1 MYPDYSRPLMHQSF
15 GSLAKS
21 SCIEARTFASSM
33 KSYLRYSAESSFGV
47 VCSPNSR
54 CVYDLT
60 GQLAI
65 CGALKNVIVW
75 NIRTGAKVRV
85 LHGDSETDT
94 AGQVTALS
102 LSPDGAYVAT
112 GYSTG
117 IVRIFK
123 LSNGNVEVTLDGHKN
138 AIESLAYGEN
148 GALLASGSRDTD
160 IIVWDIVSQSGL
172 YRLRG
177 HKDAVTAV
185 AFLDN
190 QRTLVSTSKDTLMK
204 VWDLDTQHC
213 VQTCVGHRNEIWSL
227 DTHEPTHR
235 LLTGASDNLLRV
247 WDTSDAASVQLL
259 GTIQRQA
266 NDRAMLVQYNS
277 TGTLIGC
284 QGSGKTL
291 ELFRIR
297 SADEQKKKAQRKL
310 KRVREKARKLQDGS
324 QPTIAPDD
332 NDNDD
337 SDVNPIANEVESVC
351 VIRCSAKIR
360 SFAFS
365 PDAAKDGTTSLLVTL
380 HNNSLETYAIVPHA
394 ETVDGRFARVHALTL
409 PGHRSDV
416 RQVTLS
422 SDDAL
427 VLSVSSG
434 EVKVWNAQSLQ
445 CVRTFTDFSLALSAV
460 FAPGNMH
467 VIVGTKGGSLHLFEL
482 SSGECIW
489 KKDDAHA
496 VGSAIWSIDV
506 RPDGKAVATG
516 GADHVVNFWD
526 FEMTSE
532 YTQTSTLKLGLVH
545 ARMLKMADDVLCV
558 KYSHAS
564 DPRKLLVAV
573 ALLDCTV
580 KVFYDDSLK
589 FFLSLYGHKLP
600 VMSMDIASDDTLL
613 VTASADKNVKLWGL
627 DFGDCHKSI
636 FAHDE
641 AIMGI
646 AFVPQ
651 THYFFTA
658 SKDKSIAYWDG
669 DHFERILRLTDQHFG
684 EVWALAVSRDGSFVV
699 SASQD
704 RSLVKYSRGEDQVFV
719 EEEKEKELDTLFESD
734 LQPTNTA
741 GPTLGGTSVAA
752 TDASATAGK
761 RTVQTVKS
769 GERLIES
776 IDIADRELLAQ
787 KNSKDPH
794 AVFTNFMLLGYS
806 PLKFVL
812 RSVRE
817 IRANEMEEALMVL
830 PFEYVKKL
838 LSYLLQLIAAEME
851 VEICCNC
858 VLFLLRVHHH
868 QIVTNTSLLGELD
881 TMWGSLRAQLVSSKN
896 RIGFNL
902 AGMKYIKRQVDHNKT
917 GYVEELGG
925 VPSAAKKSKK

>member
-1 MYPDYSRPLMHQSF
+1 
-15 GSLAKS
+15 
-21 SCIEARTFASSM
+21 M
-33 KSYLRYSAESSFGV
+33 KSYLRYTAESAFGV
-47 VCSPNSR
+47 VCSPSSR

-85 LHGDSETDT
+85 LHGDTETDM
-94 AGQVTALS
+94 AGQVTTLC

-190 QRTLVSTSKDTLMK
+190 QRALVSTSKDTLMK

-227 DTHEPTHR
+227 DTHAPTHR

-247 WDTSDAASVQLL
+247 WDTTDATALQLL
-259 GTIQRQA
+259 GTIPRQA
-266 NDRAMLVQYNS
+266 NDRAMLVQYNAS
-277 TGTLIGC
+277 GTLIGV

-297 SADEQKKKAQRKL
+297 SAEEQKKKAQRKL
-310 KRVREKARKLQDGS
+310 KRVREKARKQQQDG
-324 QPTIAPDD
+324 TTMAHKPDD
-332 NDNDD
+332 GDILDD
-337 SDVNPIANEVESVC
+337 GEAANNSIANEVESVC

-365 PDAAKDGTTSLLVTL
+365 PDAAKDGTTSILVTL
-380 HNNSLETYAIVPHA
+380 HNNSLETYQIVPHA
-394 ETVDGRFARVHALTL
+394 ETIDGRFSRVHALTL

-422 SDDAL
+422 SDDSL
-427 VLSVSSG
+427 ILSVSSG
-434 EVKVWNAQSLQ
+434 EVKVWNSQSLQ

-496 VGSAIWSIDV
+496 AGSAIWSIDV

-526 FEMTSE
+526 FEMTTE

-558 KYSHAS
+558 KYSHAT
-564 DPRKLLVAV
+564 DPRKVLVAV

-600 VMSMDIASDDTLL
+600 VMAMDIATDDSLL

-646 AFVPQ
+646 AFVPR

-669 DHFERILRLTDQHFG
+669 DHFERILKLSDQHFG
-684 EVWALAVSRDGSFVV
+684 EVWAVAVSRDGSFVV

-704 RSLVKYSRGEDQVFV
+704 RSLVKYTRGDDQVFV
-719 EEEKEKELDTLFESD
+719 EEEKEKELDAMFESD

-741 GPTLGGTSVAA
+741 APTLGGTNVKEMDSSTTAA
-752 TDASATAGK
+752 K

-769 GERLIES
+769 GERLIEA
-776 IDIADRELLAQ
+776 IDIADREILAQ
-787 KNSKDPH
+787 KNSSNPD
-794 AVFTNFMLLGYS
+794 VVSTNFMLLGYA

-858 VLFLLRVHHH
+858 ILFLLRVHHH
-868 QIVTNTSLLGELD
+868 QIVTNTILLGELD

-902 AGMKYIKRQVDHNKT
+902 AGMKYIKRQVDQTKT
-917 GYVEELGG
+917 GYIEELG
-925 VPSAAKKSKK
+925 AAPATKKTKKQSV

>member
-1 MYPDYSRPLMHQSF
+1 MHQSF
-15 GSLAKS
+15 WILLIQVAVHLK
-21 SCIEARTFASSM
+21 M

-47 VCSPNSR
+47 ICSPNAR

-65 CGALKNVIVW
+65 CGALKSVIVW
-75 NIRTGAKVRV
+75 NIRTGAQVRT
-85 LHGDSETDT
+85 LKGESESDT
-94 AGQVTALS
+94 AGQVTALC
-102 LSPDGAYVAT
+102 LSPDGLYVAA
-112 GYSTG
+112 GYSSG

-138 AIESLAYGEN
+138 SVESLVYGDN

-160 IIVWDIVSQSGL
+160 IIVWDVVSQSGL

-177 HKDAVTAV
+177 HKDAVTALT
-185 AFLDN
+185 FLAKN
-190 QRTLVSTSKDTLMK
+190 KLVSTSKDTLMK

-227 DTHEPTHR
+227 DTNTDR

-247 WDTSDAASVQLL
+247 WGVDATADDDKSLSLL
-259 GTIQRQA
+259 GTITRQA
-266 NDRAMLVQYNS
+266 NDRAMQVQYNAQ
-277 TGTLIGC
+277 GTLIGC

-297 SADEQKKKAQRKL
+297 SADEQKKKAARRQ
-310 KRVREKARKLQDGS
+310 KRAREKARKKTSDGS
-324 QPTIAPDD
+324 NGALVIPGGDD
-332 NDNDD
+332 DD
-337 SDVNPIANEVESVC
+337 DDDANPIADEVESLC

-365 PDAAKDGTTSLLVTL
+365 PDAAKDGTTSIMVSL
-380 HNNSLETYAIVPHA
+380 HNNSVETYTITPHA
-394 ETVDGRFARVHALTL
+394 ETVDGRYTRVHALTL

-416 RQVTLS
+416 RQVSIS
-422 SDDAL
+422 SDDQL

-434 EVKVWNAQSLQ
+434 EVKVWNARSLQ
-445 CVRTFTDFSLALSAV
+445 CVRTLTDFSLALSAV

-467 VIVGTKGGSLHLFEL
+467 VIVGTKGGALHLFEL
-482 SSGECIW
+482 SSGDCIW

-496 VGSAIWSIDV
+496 GAVWSIDV

-516 GADHVVNFWD
+516 GADHLVNFWD

-532 YTQTSTLKLGLVH
+532 FTQGTTLKLSLVH

-600 VMSMDIASDDTLL
+600 VMSMDIASDDSLL

-641 AIMGI
+641 AIMGVS
-646 AFVPQ
+646 FVRK

-658 SKDKSIAYWDG
+658 SKDKTISYWDG
-669 DHFERILRLTDQHFG
+669 DHFERILKLENQHFG
-684 EVWALAVSRDGSFVV
+684 EVWALAVAHDGSFVV

-704 RSLVKYSRGEDQVFV
+704 RSLVKYARGEDQVFV
-719 EEEKEKELDTLFESD
+719 EEEKEKELEAMFESD
-734 LQPTNTA
+734 LNPTNTA
-741 GPTLGGTSVAA
+741 APTLGGLNVKAPEEST
-752 TDASATAGK
+752 TASK

-769 GERLIES
+769 GERLIEA
-776 IDIADRELLAQ
+776 IDVADRELKQNKSGEA
-787 KNSKDPH
+787 ST
-794 AVFTNFMLLGYS
+794 TNFMLLGFT

-858 VLFLLRVHHH
+858 VLFLLRLHHH
-868 QIVTNTSLLGELD
+868 QIVASTTLLGELD
-881 TMWGSLRAQLVSSKN
+881 SMWSSLRNQLVTSKN

-902 AGMKYIKRQVDHNKT
+902 AGMKYIKRQIDQHKT
-917 GYVEELGG
+917 AFVEELG
-925 VPSAAKKSKK
+925 PTTKKAKK